1 MQDKE
6 EIEIVDVHIITPV
19 NLAALKKTAEAG
31 DRGCQTALKL
41 ADEFIEFM
49 GGSER
54 YCMAGCSNDVAFNID
69 NGNTSC
75 DCSCARK
82 RRRESS
88 RSLLRLRP
96 RARLHGCDQR
106 TAGKDRN
113 QSRDG
118 PMTRREQ
125 VQGA

>member
-69 NGNTSC
+69 NGNPPAAIVVVLESGDAKVAGLCC
-75 DCSCARK
+75 DCVRGRDCMDVIN
-82 RRRESS
+82 EQ
-88 RSLLRLRP
+88 L
-96 RARLHGCDQR
+96 
-106 TAGKDRN
+106 GKI
-113 QSRDG
+113 G
-118 PMTRREQ
+118 IKAAT
-125 VQGA
+125 VQ